1 MWMECDLVHD
11 VFVDGL
17 IFNLA
22 DLKFARTNNF
32 FSCLKFPLMV
42 RNKWHLWMK
51 YERGISFGDFLYAMI
66 DSLTKSNLK
75 HIPFSYGP

>member
-1 MWMECDLVHD
+1 MKKVEECDLVHD

-22 DLKFARTNNF
+22 DLKFTRINILF
-32 FSCLKFPLMV
+32 FSVKFPLV

-51 YERGISFGDFLYAMI
+51 Y
-66 DSLTKSNLK
+66 
-75 HIPFSYGP
+75 